1 MVDIIKKPYKKERWT
16 ESQIL
21 EVAKCIGDPVYFAK
35 KYIKVQH
42 PMRGRIPLEL
52 FPYQEEIINGFKNHR
67 NTILLAGRQLGKCC
81 SFSTKISVNGE
92 QKEIGSLIKD
102 KLDFKDKVVC
112 WLEDKLLKL
121 STSK

>member
-21 EVAKCIGDPVYFAK
+21 EVAKCIKDPVYFAK

-52 FPYQEEIINGFKNHR
+52 FPYQEEIINGFKDHR
-67 NTILLAGRQLGKCC
+67 NTILLAGRQLGKCV
-81 SFSTKISVNGE
+81 SFSTKITVNNE
-92 QKEIGSLIKD
+92 QKEIGSIIKS
-102 KLDFKDKVVC
+102 KLNLKDRFVC
-112 WLEDKLLKL
+112 WLEEKLLKL
-121 STSK
+121 TIEK